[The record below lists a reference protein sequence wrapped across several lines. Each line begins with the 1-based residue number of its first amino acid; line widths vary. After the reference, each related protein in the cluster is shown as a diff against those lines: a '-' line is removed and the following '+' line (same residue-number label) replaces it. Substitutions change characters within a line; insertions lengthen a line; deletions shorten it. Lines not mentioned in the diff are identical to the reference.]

1 MSPKSTNGLI
11 HWSKITMLVAG
22 VATTLSACET
32 QRTPLSPTPLG
43 TGGATLA
50 ASQSQE
56 RCINV
61 FAEGV
66 ASLGIVALPNGTGGF
81 GATWSPVTLG
91 GLSGEMAS
99 VVLSQDT
106 SGQDGALHLTLEH
119 AFQMASGDY
128 FITHDRAVCAPAGA
142 NPAMCQVNDVL
153 DIAEGT
159 GIFTNANGS
168 LRNHA
173 VVDFANGTLNFSTR
187 GRVCGDGL

>member
-1 MSPKSTNGLI
+1 MSPGCTKGLI
-11 HWSKITMLVAG
+11 HWSKMTMLVAG
-22 VATTLSACET
+22 VVTTLAACEAP
-32 QRTPLSPTPLG
+32 RTLLSPTPLG
-43 TGGATLA
+43 TGGVLA

-61 FAEGV
+61 VAEGV
-66 ASLGIVALPNGTGGF
+66 AALGIVTLPNGTVGF
-81 GATWSPVTLG
+81 GATWFPVTLG
-91 GLSGEMAS
+91 GFSGEMAF

-142 NPAMCQVNDVL
+142 NPATCQVNDVL

-173 VVDFANGTLNFSTR
+173 VVDFANGTLDFSTR